1 MEKMIENVKR
11 PEQTYVLIKALE
23 EINKLRLFKKKNID
37 EILLMYEK
45 DLLGKDDKDATI
57 NDDEIDYYNKK
68 NSKLSYYKKCKWYV
82 KKYNIY
88 TLLLAMK
95 IVSKNNI
102 PNESIIKGVYEVNR
116 VAGKFKTIISMTIPT
131 SLEEKPWVDLH
142 LFSNIEPAI
151 TYTKIEP
158 FQNQDLSQFDF
169 HTCLVN
175 KHTYALPNPGGFI
188 CGGCGYQQDFIKNT
202 NPTNH
207 IYDELTNWTNSLM
220 SPFELE
226 KYLNLVLEN
235 IK

>member
-1 MEKMIENVKR
+1 MEKMIQNVKR

-37 EILLMYEK
+37 EILLIYEK
-45 DLLGKDDKDATI
+45 DLLGKDDKNATI
-57 NDDEIDYYNKK
+57 NDDEIYYYYKK
-68 NSKLSYYKKCKWYV
+68 ISKLSSYEKCKWYV
-82 KKYNIY
+82 KKYNIFS
-88 TLLLAMK
+88 LLLAMK

-102 PNESIIKGVYEVNR
+102 PNEAYTKGVYEVDR
-116 VAGKFKTIISMTIPT
+116 VAGKFKIIYSMSVSTN
-131 SLEEKPWVDLH
+131 LEEKPWVDLH
-142 LFSNIEPAI
+142 LFSNIEPVI

-158 FQNQDLSQFDF
+158 FQNQDLSNLDF
-169 HTCLVN
+169 HTCLVK
-175 KHTYALPNPGGFI
+175 KHTYALGKGGDYI

-202 NPTNH
+202 NPTNL
-207 IYDELTNWTNSLM
+207 IYDELANWTNSLM